1 MTAQP
6 LEARRRNAAVT
17 RDAILRAAR
26 SRFQRECYEQVGVR
40 AIAADAGVDPAL
52 ISRYFG
58 SKEGLF
64 AKVLAS
70 TSKDPMEV
78 LGGDRATFGE
88 RVARAVLAPS
98 QRRDACMDFLL
109 IATRSSASPAASRLV
124 RSHIEKQFL
133 KPFGA
138 WLGGQRAAEKAWLA
152 ACLLTGVAVMAAV
165 ERHASAKENGAALSE
180 LAALLQGI
188 VDGS

>member
-6 LEARRRNAAVT
+6 LEAARRRNAAAT
-17 RDAILRAAR
+17 REAILRAACG
-26 SRFQRECYEQVGVR
+26 RFQRESYEQVGVR
-40 AIAADAGVDPAL
+40 AIAGDVGVDPAL

-64 AKVLAS
+64 AQVLAS

-98 QRRDACMDFLL
+98 KRRDACMEFLQ

-124 RSHIEKQFL
+124 RRHIERQFL
-133 KPFGA
+133 QPFGA
-138 WLGGQRAAEKAWLA
+138 WLGAERAAEKAWLA
-152 ACLLTGVAVMAAV
+152 ACLLTGVAVMAAI
-165 ERHASAKENGAALSE
+165 ERHTSAQEDASLEE
-180 LAALLQGI
+180 LASLLQSL
-188 VDGS
+188 VDAP